1 MNKTDKL
8 INKILEGCEVCG
20 NDTYIPP
27 STQNA
32 HSDDGDKE
40 SRMAMSDL
48 YNLAEN
54 AKMLQELIGE
64 DFPLEDW
71 AEAKITKA
79 ADYIRSVFQYVK
91 YEVSQDG
98 EPEEGGHT
106 TVYIATDPR
115 TLGLKDTE

>member
-91 YEVSQDG
+91 YEVERNG
-98 EPEEGGHT
+98 EQPEGQEHT
-106 TVYIATDPR
+106 KIYIATDPR
-115 TLGLKDTE
+115 TLGL